1 MTQIEK
7 TGRNVDEALELA
19 LIEMGLSRDEV
30 EVEVL
35 EEESKGVFGLFGQ
48 KDAKIRVTQKENAHV
63 IAKNYVETIMN
74 GLEMDATVDVTMDDN
89 LVNTTIS
96 GDGMA
101 IVIGK
106 HGNTLDAIQYL
117 TSLVV
122 NKNRD
127 EFIHVSIDSEN
138 YREKRKESLVD
149 LAHRMAHK
157 AKKQRKDI
165 ILHPMNS
172 YERRI
177 VHTALQSDSEV
188 NTRSEGKD
196 PYRKVIIFL
205 NR

>member
-7 TGRNVDEALELA
+7 TGRTAEEAIELA
-19 LIEMGLSRDEV
+19 LIEMGLTRDEV
-30 EVEVL
+30 DIEIL
-35 EEESKGVFGLFGQ
+35 EEESKGLLGIFGQ
-48 KDAKIRVTQKENAHV
+48 KDAKIRVTQKENAHI
-63 IAKNYVETIMN
+63 IAKNYVETIMK
-74 GLEMDATVDVTMDDN
+74 GLEMDATVEVSMDDN

-96 GDGMA
+96 GEGMA

-106 HGNTLDAIQYL
+106 HGNNLDAIQYL

-122 NKNRD
+122 NRNRD

-138 YREKRKESLVD
+138 YREKRKQSLVD
-149 LAHRMAHK
+149 LAHRMAQK
-157 AKKQRKDI
+157 AKRQRKDI

-177 VHTALQSDSEV
+177 VHTALQSDHEV
-188 NTRSEGKD
+188 STRSEGKD